1 MEEYTPPVYLEFSSR
16 LAASTHEVWK
26 WITSWKN
33 ISTEMWPYFRMTTPR
48 GVTVIDDVTITLGT
62 PLFRSRVY
70 LFGFIRIDYSDVTLI
85 EFSKGN
91 GFVEQSP
98 MGSMSLWR
106 HERKIEGTTN
116 GCILTDILTFQPRRA
131 ERLVAWFIG
140 RVFAHRHAVLRSRL
154 G

>member
-1 MEEYTPPVYLEFSSR
+1 
-16 LAASTHEVWK
+16 
-26 WITSWKN
+26 
-33 ISTEMWPYFRMTTPR
+33 
-48 GVTVIDDVTITLGT
+48 VTVIDDVTITLGT

-116 GCILTDILTFQPRRA
+116 GCILTDILTFQPRMA
-131 ERLVAWFIG
+131 EKLVAWFIG